1 MTMAG
6 KAELLRWLAEDDD
19 FLVASHYNPDG
30 DALGATAAMGFI
42 LSALGKRF
50 VLYNQTGVPRHYDWL
65 PWPAPLATV
74 LPEREFAR
82 LILLDCGDLP
92 RAGRE
97 LAQRMPGL
105 ICANIDHHLGNP
117 NFCQVNWVDTRRSST
132 GEMVGELAEELG
144 VPLSGDLGLAVYV
157 SLVTDTGFFAY
168 SNSSP
173 ACLRMAARIVELGLD
188 PAAVS
193 EKIENQWTPAKL
205 KLLARVLESM
215 SLHHDGRIAVIK
227 ISRALLADSGA
238 SPAETEGLINYVRR
252 LRGLDIAVALREE
265 NEHRVKFSLR
275 SGGEVDVQR
284 VAASFGGGG
293 HRNASG
299 GQVLGS
305 LAEAERA
312 VVSAAALSLA
322 AREAGL

>member
-1 MTMAG
+1 
-6 KAELLRWLAEDDD
+6 
-19 FLVASHYNPDG
+19 
-30 DALGATAAMGFI
+30 
-42 LSALGKRF
+42 
-50 VLYNQTGVPRHYDWL
+50 
-65 PWPAPLATV
+65 
-74 LPEREFAR
+74 
-82 LILLDCGDLP
+82 
-92 RAGRE
+92 
-97 LAQRMPGL
+97 
-105 ICANIDHHLGNP
+105 
-117 NFCQVNWVDTRRSST
+117 
-132 GEMVGELAEELG
+132 
-144 VPLSGDLGLAVYV
+144 
-157 SLVTDTGFFAY
+157 
-168 SNSSP
+168 
-173 ACLRMAARIVELGLD
+173 MAARIVELGLD